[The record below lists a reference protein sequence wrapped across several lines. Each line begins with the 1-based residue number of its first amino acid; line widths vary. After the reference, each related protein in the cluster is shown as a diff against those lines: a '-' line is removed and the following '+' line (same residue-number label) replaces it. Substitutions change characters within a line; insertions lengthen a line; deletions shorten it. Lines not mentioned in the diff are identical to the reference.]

1 MIILNTRKNELDT
14 KYNDKDLKETI
25 FLSSIPNFIDN
36 INSIRKNEDWESA
49 TQFNDKEDW

>member
-14 KYNDKDLKETI
+14 KSNDKDLKETI

-36 INSIRKNEDWESA
+36 INSIRENENWELA
-49 TQFNDKEDW
+49 REFNSEEE